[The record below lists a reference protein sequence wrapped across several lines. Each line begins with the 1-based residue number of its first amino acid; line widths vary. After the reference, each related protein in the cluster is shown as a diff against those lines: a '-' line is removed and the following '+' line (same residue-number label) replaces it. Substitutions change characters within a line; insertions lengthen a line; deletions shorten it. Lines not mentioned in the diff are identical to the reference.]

1 MSEERGT
8 EGLLSF
14 RTQVLYV
21 IDKHGIFSQE
31 GEKGSVKKME
41 QGIVNAYANVNAWFD
56 EDIGEIIIVI
66 ETECGGY
73 YERTIS
79 AEEIM
84 NGYEFS
90 FVPEGA

>member
-1 MSEERGT
+1 MKE
-8 EGLLSF
+8 
-14 RTQVLYV
+14 
-21 IDKHGIFSQE
+21 
-31 GEKGSVKKME
+31 
-41 QGIVNAYANVNAWFD
+41 GIVNADANVNAWFD

>member
-1 MSEERGT
+1 MT
-8 EGLLSF
+8 NTVYLA
-14 RTQVLYV
+14 
-21 IDKHGIFSQE
+21 KK
-31 GEKGSVKKME
+31 GEKGSVKKMKE
-41 QGIVNAYANVNAWFD
+41 GIVNADANVNAWFD